1 MDILSTESV
10 DMWRMTK
17 EDSQFSPSVEAG
29 MNYEEELVWRMRGV
43 CFIQIAGSRLEL
55 PLQVVGT
62 ASALFHRFYSVVSLY
77 DYPYDKIA
85 ATCLFVA
92 CKSEETARRALDIAK
107 IWSFENEESYYEE
120 DVSEFADDILHYE
133 LTVVD
138 TTRFDLDMD
147 HPYYYL
153 HDFCEQVEVSDEVLN
168 TCVAMMNDSYRLP
181 FSQWY
186 GNKLMAAVLL
196 MMSFCGC
203 EVEYEIDPDSELGRI
218 IEEYSHLIPG
228 K

>member
-1 MDILSTESV
+1 M
-10 DMWRMTK
+10 K
-17 EDSQFSPSVEAG
+17 
-29 MNYEEELVWRMRGV
+29 
-43 CFIQIAGSRLEL
+43 
-55 PLQVVGT
+55 
-62 ASALFHRFYSVVSLY
+62 
-77 DYPYDKIA
+77 K
-85 ATCLFVA
+85 ATMKKTC
-92 CKSEETARRALDIAK
+92 
-107 IWSFENEESYYEE
+107 
-120 DVSEFADDILHYE
+120 EFADDILHYE

-153 HDFCEQVEVSDEVLN
+153 HDFCEQVDVSDEVLN

-203 EVEYEIDPDSELGRI
+203 EVEYEIDPESELGRI
-218 IEEYSHLIPG
+218 IEEYSHLIPEITG
-228 K
+228 SMMDMYRLLATVYE